1 MVLEL
6 CAIIFLR
13 ARSAFDTSRRT
24 RLICKPFPRANS
36 VEHQTFVAEKD
47 DYLVDMLTDLG
58 FVTPDQVANARQEA
72 SAAGVGAVDFMVA
85 NKVIRAEDV
94 TQAKAAQFGA
104 EVVLLSQIKIE
115 DDVIATVRRDIA
127 KKYRVI
133 PVYKHETSL
142 TVALADPSDIA
153 TVDAL
158 THILHMDVVV
168 QVASEPDIEAALT
181 KYYGGRGDSA
191 LDHMIQEI
199 TKGEVEIAG
208 VPTVDI
214 AKGGDVLTVD
224 GDAPLIKLVNQIIID
239 AFKMRASDIHLEPLS
254 KRFRLRYRIDGMMV
268 EVKSPPKRLQPAIIA
283 RLKIQANMSIA
294 EHRIPQDGR
303 IQTTVGG
310 GKLIDLRVS
319 CLPTQHGESIVMR
332 ILDKEGLRVG
342 LAELGFL
349 SDDQQVIEK
358 LISLPDG
365 LFLVTGPTGS
375 GKTTTLYSCLHFIN
389 RPDRKIITVE
399 DPVEYVLSGIN
410 QVQVS
415 EIVGLTFSGALRSIL
430 RQAPNIIMIG
440 EIRDMETAS
449 IAINASL
456 TGHLVFSTLHTNDA
470 PGAVTRLIDIG
481 VKPFLV
487 ASSTRALLA
496 QRLVRKICKKC
507 GAPHTPPDNE
517 LKALGIDSEAAATAT
532 FKKGKGC
539 DNCSGSGCRGRM
551 GIFEVFVIDDD
562 ARKLI
567 YDKVPTSVLR
577 ARAREMG
584 MRTLREDGIRKV
596 LAGMTTPEE
605 VIRATV
611 GDET

>member
-1 MVLEL
+1 M
-6 CAIIFLR
+6 
-13 ARSAFDTSRRT
+13 
-24 RLICKPFPRANS
+24 
-36 VEHQTFVAEKD
+36 AEKD
-47 DYLVDMLTDLG
+47 DYLLDMLTDLG
-58 FVTPDQVANARQEA
+58 FVTPEQVAQAQQEA
-72 SAAGVGAVDFMVA
+72 LSAGVGVVDYMVA
-85 NKVIRAEDV
+85 NKMARPEDV
-94 TQAKAAQFGA
+94 TQAKAAHFGA
-104 EVVLLSQIKIE
+104 EVVQLSGMQIE
-115 DDVIATVRRDIA
+115 DDVIEAIPRHIA
-127 KKYRVI
+127 KKYRVV
-133 PVYKHETSL
+133 PVYKHEGAL
-142 TVALADPSDIA
+142 TVAIADPSDLA
-153 TVDAL
+153 TIDSL
-158 THILHMDVVV
+158 THLLHTEIIL
-168 QVASEPDIEAALT
+168 QVASEPDIEAALG
-181 KYYGGRGDSA
+181 KYYGGRGDSVV
-191 LDHMIQEI
+191 DHMIQEI
-199 TKGEVEIAG
+199 TKGEVEIAMPQG
-208 VPTVDI
+208 DI
-214 AKGGDVLTVD
+214 AGGGDGNVVE
-224 GDAPLIKLVNQIIID
+224 GDAPLIRLVNQIITD
-239 AFKMRASDIHLEPLS
+239 AFKMRASDIHLEPLA
-254 KRFRLRYRIDGMMV
+254 KRFRLRYRIDGMMH
-268 EVKSPPKRLQPAIIA
+268 EMKSPPKRLQPSIIA
-283 RLKIQANMSIA
+283 RLKIQSNMSIA

-303 IQTTVGG
+303 IQTNVGPN
-310 GKLIDLRVS
+310 KLIDLRVS
-319 CLPTQHGESIVMR
+319 CLPTNHGESIVMR

-399 DPVEYVLSGIN
+399 DPVEYVLAGIN

-415 EIVGLTFSGALRSIL
+415 EAVGLTFSGALRAIL

-507 GAPHTPPDNE
+507 GAAWVPPDAE
-517 LKALGIDSEAAATAT
+517 LKALGIDPANTPEATYR
-532 FKKGKGC
+532 KGKGC
-539 DNCSGSGCRGRM
+539 ENCSNTGCRGRM

-584 MRTLREDGIRKV
+584 MRTLREDGVRKV
-596 LAGMTTPEE
+596 IAGLTTPDE

-611 GDET
+611 GDDN